1 MTKTGNA
8 QQHRDIF
15 ITVVI
20 LTAVALAF
28 FLVSFVQTWR

>member
-8 QQHRDIF
+8 PQHRNIT

-28 FLVSFVQTWR
+28 FLASFAQTWQ

>member
-1 MTKTGNA
+1 MTRTGNA
-8 QQHRDIF
+8 PQHRNIA

-28 FLVSFVQTWR
+28 FLFAFAQTWQ